1 MVAKYP
7 NRREYDYNMV
17 EFLDRTIETFD
28 GLTNQNGKIVY
39 TSHLVYDYTTL
50 DIRNNNV
57 EMVLRLEPTIPKELE
72 RLVEKQS
79 KHLGSRSGSF
89 T

>member
-1 MVAKYP
+1 
-7 NRREYDYNMV
+7 MV

-57 EMVLRLEPTIPKELE
+57 EMVLRLEPKIPKELDKIGRKAIKAFGVKE
-72 RLVEKQS
+72 RFFHMEFYKVNA
-79 KHLGSRSGSF
+79 
-89 T
+89 TYMD